1 VGVVVV
7 VVVKRRSGGL
17 ISALPISFL
26 SAFEEKGVVSSFFE
40 SVFFC
45 TGDRGWSALFLSL
58 TKLGFVFKGKDVA
71 FFVC

>member
-1 VGVVVV
+1 

-26 SAFEEKGVVSSFFE
+26 SAFGEKGVVSSFFE
-40 SVFFC
+40 SVFC